1 MAAPPFESSFPQADL
16 EPGMIVV
23 FEAIS
28 PTTGAAITGV
38 TVSAIGMLVTGEG
51 ASVGEGTFGPFML
64 VPGPG
69 A

>member
-1 MAAPPFESSFPQADL
+1 MAAPPLESSFPQAEL

-23 FEAIS
+23 FEAVN
-28 PTTGAAITGV
+28 PTTGAAVTGV

-51 ASVGEGTFGPFML
+51 ARAGEGTFGPFML

>member
-1 MAAPPFESSFPQADL
+1 MAAPPLESSFPQADL

-51 ASVGEGTFGPFML
+51 AAIGQGDFGPFMM